1 MSDSIQ
7 LQAGQARLTLY
18 PELGGMINA
27 LEFATPDGVRNVID
41 GVAQSEL
48 PNNPGYRSAL
58 LFPFPNRL
66 RDGRYQFAGRSHQF
80 VVNEA
85 ATQTA
90 LHGFL
95 WAKKISVMAQEKTAT
110 AHSIRLRYECRNEP
124 GYPFAAD
131 LELSYTLRSEGALD
145 VELTV
150 INSDN
155 CAIPFGIGWHPYYTL
170 GCNLADCQ
178 LQTPAMRRSLID
190 GRMLPTGDG
199 IADERFQS
207 SRSLGETSLDNC
219 FALDA
224 DVDGDQCVRFFN
236 PAAGFGLEL
245 WQKTGANGMN
255 FLQLYTPPERQ
266 SLAVEPMSCGI
277 DALNT
282 GEGLQVLEPG
292 QKYRGAFGVRLIES
306 V

>member
-1 MSDSIQ
+1 MSAPVH
-7 LQAGQARLTLY
+7 LQAGQSRLTLY
-18 PELGGMINA
+18 PEFGGMINA
-27 LEFATPDGVRNVID
+27 LEFATAGGARNVID
-41 GVAQSEL
+41 GVAQGEL

-66 RDGRYQFAGRSHQF
+66 RDGRYQFSGQSHQF
-80 VVNEA
+80 AINETA
-85 ATQTA
+85 SQTA

-95 WAKKISVMAQEKTAT
+95 FAKEASVVAQQQTAT
-110 AHSIRLRYECRNEP
+110 AHSVQLHYSCRDEP

-131 LELSYTLRSEGALD
+131 LELNYTLRAEGALD

-150 INSDN
+150 VNHDA

-170 GCNLADCQ
+170 GCDLAECQ
-178 LQTPAMRRSLID
+178 LQAPAMQRSVID
-190 GRMLPTGDG
+190 ERMLPTGEYV
-199 IADERFQS
+199 ADERFQQPV
-207 SRSLGETSLDNC
+207 RLGDTVLDNC
-219 FALDA
+219 FALKA
-224 DVDGDQCVRFFN
+224 DVEGDQCVRFFN

-245 WQKTGANGMN
+245 WQRTGNNGMN

-266 SLAVEPMSCGI
+266 SLAIEPMSCGV

-282 GEGLQVLEPG
+282 GEGLQILEPG
-292 QKYRGAFGVRLIES
+292 QQYQGAFGVRLIES